1 MKSVAQSPSATP
13 SLCWVWPHRVWRW
26 GAGLSTG
33 TRDVP
38 ATEEE
43 DTWGT
48 CTVRAWSLRPA
59 AQSLMTNFQS
69 VEEWSPSR
77 GVVISRWSVQCDP
90 VTCQPNHNLNHPP
103 TNHCALHFSEKAKI
117 TRSSVSFTCQWFS
130 NFVANS
136 ICMELISCILAS
148 GIFYWELINNN
159 SYLGQPY
166 THKNCVCSSE
176 QNWGLMMAF
185 WKMCC
190 PNLSRYPRAAE
201 MLNMRSSILTSPSLS
216 WSSDPLLFRLVVDRS
231 RHQGTD
237 PAPGVRQGQWGSD
250 DIPAHGRPIKILA
263 PWE

>member
-1 MKSVAQSPSATP
+1 MRSRAE
-13 SLCWVWPHRVWRW
+13 LW
-26 GAGLSTG
+26 

-90 VTCQPNHNLNHPP
+90 VTCQPNHILNHPP
-103 TNHCALHFSEKAKI
+103 TNHCALHFSEKDKI

-136 ICMELISCILAS
+136 ICMELTSCILAS

-159 SYLGQPY
+159 SCLGQPY